1 MTYHIIFPR
10 GDRQKISV
18 IELSDSMRYEL
29 SDYAVASRKEF
40 YDIQECKDYAKE
52 LAKINNIQF
61 IDDDEGY
68 LD

>member
-40 YDIQECKDYAKE
+40 YDIQACKEYAKE

-61 IDDDEGY
+61 IDDEGY